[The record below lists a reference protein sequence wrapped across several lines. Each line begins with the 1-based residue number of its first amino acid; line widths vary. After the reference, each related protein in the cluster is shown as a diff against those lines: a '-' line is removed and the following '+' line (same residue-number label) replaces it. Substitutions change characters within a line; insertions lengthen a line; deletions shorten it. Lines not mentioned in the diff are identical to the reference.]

1 MFFKKNDKIDE
12 IIEKIY
18 SKNRIKRYITLIIG
32 CLLLA
37 TAFNVFFLP
46 RNIVYGGVSGISIV
60 TNKIFGIN
68 PSVFIFVSS
77 MILLVIS
84 YFTLGWEKTKGS
96 LAGSIIF
103 PLCISLTADLGKYV
117 DFNIDNMIL
126 IVIFGAVIAGIG
138 SGMNFKSGFSTGGT
152 DIINQIVSKYAKV
165 SIGKAM
171 LMSDG
176 LILLA
181 SGFFLGNNIYAWE
194 NVMYA
199 IIVLYI
205 ISVMADKVILGISQC
220 KAFYIVTEHE
230 TSIKN
235 FIMQHLSHGVTV
247 LDGRGGYTG
256 NNQKVIMC
264 IIPTKEY
271 FLAKEGIL
279 SIDPNAFFLVTDA
292 YEVSGGSLRR

>member
-194 NVMYA
+194 NG
-199 IIVLYI
+199 IKSLYYQHSTSAAQEFYRS
-205 ISVMADKVILGISQC
+205 SVC
-220 KAFYIVTEHE
+220 
-230 TSIKN
+230 
-235 FIMQHLSHGVTV
+235 
-247 LDGRGGYTG
+247 
-256 NNQKVIMC
+256 
-264 IIPTKEY
+264 
-271 FLAKEGIL
+271 LACE
-279 SIDPNAFFLVTDA
+279 A
-292 YEVSGGSLRR
+292 